1 MFQLSCENKFC
12 IYQKQ
17 GNCALESVKL
27 DIQGNCIDCI
37 YINVEENTLNNMKEE
52 TLTNLGDLDL

>member
-1 MFQLSCENKFC
+1 MCQLSCENKFC

>member
-1 MFQLSCENKFC
+1 MCQLSCENKFC
-12 IYQKQ
+12 IYQKH

>member
-1 MFQLSCENKFC
+1 MTGLSCENEFC

-17 GNCALESVKL
+17 GTCILESVQL

-37 YINVEENTLNNMKEE
+37 YINVEEDTLNNLKEK
-52 TLTNLGDLDL
+52 LLKDLAL